1 MIEAFL
7 ANFSSIAIP
16 SFASHKTRQ
25 GLQSNFSSIYIKWGG
40 KVFDKEKHCA
50 KEKLILSI
58 NALHF
63 YALFF
68 YFFI

>member
-1 MIEAFL
+1 MF
-7 ANFSSIAIP
+7 N
-16 SFASHKTRQ
+16 K
-25 GLQSNFSSIYIKWGG
+25 K
-40 KVFDKEKHCA
+40 KHCA

-68 YFFI
+68 LLLYLIPPFFTVATLHWIASPEAVLIKRGLSP